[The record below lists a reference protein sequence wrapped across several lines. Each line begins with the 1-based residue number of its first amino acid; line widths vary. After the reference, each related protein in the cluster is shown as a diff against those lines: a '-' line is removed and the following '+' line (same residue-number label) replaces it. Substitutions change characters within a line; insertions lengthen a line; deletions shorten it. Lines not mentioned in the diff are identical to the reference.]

1 MKPNIV
7 VVDDEPAIVE
17 AVIDALEDAGIA
29 AEGCQH
35 GAQAQW
41 CIRRTQPDAIILDVQ
56 MPVVDG
62 VELFEY
68 LRADPKTSAIPV
80 IFCTA
85 NADKLRSRLP
95 DFRAQGAT
103 LLNKPFQIDKLLSMV
118 ENTLGGFAA

>member
-1 MKPNIV
+1 MKPNVV

-17 AVIDALEDAGIA
+17 AVVEALEDAGIA

-41 CIRRTQPDAIILDVQ
+41 CIRRTQPDAVILDVQ

-62 VELFEY
+62 VELFQY

-80 IFCTA
+80 IFFTA
-85 NADKLRSRLP
+85 NADKLRQRLP
-95 DFRAQGAT
+95 NFRAQGAE
-103 LLNKPFQIDKLLSMV
+103 LLPKPFHIDQLVTMV
-118 ENTLGGFAA
+118 ENTLGGWAA

>member
-17 AVIDALEDAGIA
+17 AMIDALEDAGIT
-29 AEGCQH
+29 AEGCEH

-62 VELFEY
+62 VELFQY
-68 LRADPKTSAIPV
+68 LRADPKTSGIPV

-85 NADKLRSRLP
+85 NAEKLRRRLP
-95 DFRAQGAT
+95 DFRAQGAE
-103 LLNKPFQIDKLLSMV
+103 LLPKPFNLDKLLSMV
-118 ENTLGGFAA
+118 EHTLGGSAA